1 MRKILRWIKYPLSRK
16 KFSFYFYLY
25 KIIFT
30 STKKRYSKIIDLVHF
45 DSDKSTKLKYIETKI
60 GKFLVFSRD
69 GGISRQLFINKQ
81 YNFKSFQ
88 KVIKIIGK
96 QDLLID
102 VGANIGPTCI
112 SAINKGYSKKSIAI
126 EPELD
131 CYKILKQNIKINDLE
146 NKIRV
151 LNNAVSNKIE
161 LLKISKKN
169 ENSGASFITKKTSK
183 FELIKSIK
191 LDKFANKIKN
201 KTLIWVDVQGYEGK
215 VIEGSKKIIKK
226 KIPFVIEFWP
236 YAINRNQD
244 RDLVIE
250 GLKRFKH
257 FYDLSIDEK
266 KTICSNENIK
276 KLFFKYNKKKATEL
290 LLVNF

>member
-1 MRKILRWIKYPLSRK
+1 MCKILRWIKYSHSGK

-30 STKKRYSKIIDLVHF
+30 SIKQGYSKIIDLVHF
-45 DSDKSTKLKYIETKI
+45 DTDKSTKLKYVETKI
-60 GKFLVFSRD
+60 GKFLVFSHD

-81 YNFKSFQ
+81 YNFKSFL

-112 SAINKGYSKKSIAI
+112 SAINKGYAKESIAI

-131 CYKILKQNIKINDLE
+131 CYKILEKNIKINDLE
-146 NKIRV
+146 NKIKT
-151 LNNAVSNKIE
+151 LNNAVSNKVE

-169 ENSGASFITKKTSK
+169 GNSGASFITKKTPK
-183 FELIKSIK
+183 FRLIKSIK
-191 LDKFANKIKN
+191 LDEFVKKVNN
-201 KTLIWVDVQGYEGK
+201 KTLIWIDVQGYEGK
-215 VIEGSKKIIKK
+215 VIEGSKELIKK

-236 YAINRNQD
+236 YAIKRNH
-244 RDLVIE
+244 DLNLIKT
-250 GLKRFKH
+250 GLKRFKY
-257 FYDLSIDEK
+257 FYDLNSDKK
-266 KTICSNENIK
+266 KTICSDKNIK
-276 KLFFKYNKKKATEL
+276 NLFKKYNKKKATEL